1 MKPTGCQPQLVSL
14 SCCDEQLTTPH
25 NNLFHFALSQLPN
38 ARSLIETQ
46 LDEAALSVLDLGNLK
61 LESGSFVDADLREKF
76 SDLLFSAPLAKKE
89 DANGAKETP
98 IYFLFEHKS
107 QSDAFT
113 AFQLLSYLVRIWE
126 KRLREG
132 LELCPIVPLVV
143 YHGES
148 GWSAARSMQELVRG
162 QKELA
167 EYQVDFRFRMMDLS
181 VLKDHEIGV
190 NLILKSTLRM

>member
-1 MKPTGCQPQLVSL
+1 MKTTGCQPQLVSL

-76 SDLLFSAPLAKKE
+76 SDLLFSAPLEKNR
-89 DANGAKETP
+89 DANGAKETL

-113 AFQLLSYLVRIWE
+113 AFQLLSY
-126 KRLREG
+126 
-132 LELCPIVPLVV
+132 
-143 YHGES
+143 
-148 GWSAARSMQELVRG
+148 WSAFGRSVYGRDWNFAPSSPWWCIMERVVGLPPAVC
-162 QKELA
+162 K
-167 EYQVDFRFRMMDLS
+167 
-181 VLKDHEIGV
+181 
-190 NLILKSTLRM
+190 NW